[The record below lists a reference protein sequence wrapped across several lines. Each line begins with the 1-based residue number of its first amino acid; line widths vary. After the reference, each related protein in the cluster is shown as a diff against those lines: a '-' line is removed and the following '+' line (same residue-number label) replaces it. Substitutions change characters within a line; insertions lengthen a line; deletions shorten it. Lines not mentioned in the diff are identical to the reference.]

1 MSIHHPL
8 GFSWHP
14 LEGAGAYI
22 RGKQHTVTLTSYE
35 VPTNLHRCSSPYI
48 SVPRNRGH
56 CDQVLRFHT
65 VRDTSVKVFIAILPT
80 SIIDNWKQNMMHGGS
95 ETNETLT
102 RSNISTKGITL
113 LMFEEHLVDTLL
125 GCLFQSS
132 LLPPSTRAFLALPKR
147 KIKAT
152 PCKNATD
159 SSHFHAKNQ
168 PIHSHYKLSTHP
180 LAIYTPTAV
189 QPTSKKS
196 YGPAFRPLQTNP
208 GRAWGSWGGEAG
220 RGKNATELLS
230 RLSPTDPTELETSWD
245 PAVGSR
251 SNPYNSTF
259 VAGKKS
265 PNYCQ

>member
-132 LLPPSTRAFLALPKR
+132 LLPPSTR
-147 KIKAT
+147 
-152 PCKNATD
+152 
-159 SSHFHAKNQ
+159 
-168 PIHSHYKLSTHP
+168 HSLHCQNERSRQP
-180 LAIYTPTAV
+180 LAKMRLIQVISMPRTNQSIRITSYPPTHLLYIHQLPCNQRRKKVMV
-189 QPTSKKS
+189 QPSALSKPTR
-196 YGPAFRPLQTNP
+196 G
-208 GRAWGSWGGEAG
+208 G
-220 RGKNATELLS
+220 RGDLGGAK
-230 RLSPTDPTELETSWD
+230 P
-245 PAVGSR
+245 G
-251 SNPYNSTF
+251 
-259 VAGKKS
+259 AGKTRPS
-265 PNYCQ
+265 F